1 MVGRNAG
8 GKKKHDAAV
17 HSSFPLAH
25 MMKSLFCFTTA
36 CWLQP
41 FAYQSTHLCL
51 LHYTPHHPP
60 NPPLASA
67 LLIRPTARA
76 GCLGMFMSVADRDG
90 WLCEG
95 SDILWV
101 FFFFLPRFL
110 YCLLLLN
117 KVWIIVWGL
126 LCVLQLQSCGCA
138 QFFLGFFCCPCCFK
152 VLHRS
157 LNSQEQAL
165 ECRVKPPTTP

>member
-1 MVGRNAG
+1 
-8 GKKKHDAAV
+8 
-17 HSSFPLAH
+17 
-25 MMKSLFCFTTA
+25 MKSLFCFTTA

-51 LHYTPHHPP
+51 LHYTPHHPS

-126 LCVLQLQSCGCA
+126 LCVLQLQSCGCT
-138 QFFLGFFCCPCCFK
+138 QFFLVFFFAVHAALKCCTEAWI
-152 VLHRS
+152 HRS
-157 LNSQEQAL
+157 KHWSAEWSLRQHH
-165 ECRVKPPTTP
+165 KPWKMKRQGHKLVYSGRK